1 MANLFENIFSKISGG
16 NNNSVI
22 GVDIGSSSIKV
33 VQLKKKA
40 GKAVLQTYGEIALGP
55 YAGIEIGRATKLPAE
70 KIAEAMLD
78 LLKEANVSTPDAA
91 MSIPMRSSM
100 VSVFKMPDMKSQ
112 QLAQMVPIEARKYI
126 PVPIA
131 EVSMDWFVIPKIED
145 EEAAPTTEKIGLQ
158 KFQEVMTVAIHND
171 ILNDFNL
178 VVNKTGLKTSFFE
191 VEMFSTARSVLE
203 PGYLMPVMIVDIGAG
218 ATKVYITER
227 GVVRDSHIIGK
238 GSQDITLAIS
248 KSLGVP
254 VDFAEKL
261 KRSFGA
267 NSPQQDEVITNISDI
282 TMNPIFTDANNILL
296 KFQKEHNKNVS
307 MVLLTGGGALLKGL
321 PEKAQQKFGIQTLI
335 SNPFD
340 KVETPAFLEGVLQ
353 QTGVMFAGAIGLAM
367 RKLQELD

>member
-1 MANLFENIFSKISGG
+1 MANFFDNIFNKISAG
-16 NNNSVI
+16 NNNSVV

-33 VQLKKKA
+33 VQLKKKG

-55 YAGIEIGRATKLPAE
+55 YAGIEIGRATKLPGE
-70 KIAEAMLD
+70 KIAEATLD
-78 LLKEANVSTPDAA
+78 LLKEANVSTPDSAI
-91 MSIPMRSSM
+91 SIPMRSSM
-100 VSVFKMPDMKSQ
+100 VSVFKMPDTMKER
-112 QLAQMVPIEARKYI
+112 QLSQMVPIEARKYI

-131 EVSMDWFVIPKIED
+131 EVSLDWFIIPKIEESD
-145 EEAAPTTEKIGLQ
+145 QDRPDPTQ
-158 KFQEVMTVAIHND
+158 KFQEIMVVAIHND
-171 ILNDFNL
+171 VLNDFNV

-227 GVVRDSHIIGK
+227 GVIRDSHIISK
-238 GSQDITLAIS
+238 GSQDITLSVA

-254 VDFAEKL
+254 IDFAEKL
-261 KRSFGA
+261 KRSFGS
-267 NSPQQDEVITNISDI
+267 NSPQQDEVIANITDT
-282 TMNPIFTDANNILL
+282 TMNPIFSDANSILL

-307 MVLLTGGGALLKGL
+307 KILLTGGGALLKGL
-321 PEKAQQKFGIQTLI
+321 PEKAQQKFGIQTII

-340 KVETPAFLEGVLQ
+340 KVETPAFLEGILQ

>member
-1 MANLFENIFSKISGG
+1 MANLFENILSKISGG
-16 NNNSVI
+16 NNNSVV

-33 VQLKKKA
+33 VQLKKKG

-70 KIAEAMLD
+70 TIAEATLD
-78 LLKEANVSTPDAA
+78 LLKEANVSTPDSA

-100 VSVFKMPDMKSQ
+100 VSVFKMPDMKEKQ
-112 QLAQMVPIEARKYI
+112 MAQMVPIEARKYI

-131 EVSMDWFVIPKIED
+131 EVSLDWFVIPKIED
-145 EEAAPTTEKIGLQ
+145 EEPEPGKTPAQ
-158 KFQEVMTVAIHND
+158 KFQEIMIVAIHND
-171 ILNDFNL
+171 ILNDFNT
-178 VVNKTGLKTSFFE
+178 VVTKTGLKTSFFE

-203 PGYLMPVMIVDIGAG
+203 PGYMMPVMILDIGAG

-227 GVVRDSHIIGK
+227 GIIRDSHIISK
-238 GSQDITLAIS
+238 GSQDITLALS

-254 VDFAEKL
+254 IDFAEKL
-261 KRSFGA
+261 KRSYGS
-267 NSPQQDEVITNISDI
+267 NSPQQDEVITNISEI
-282 TMNPIFTDANNILL
+282 TMNPVFSDANAILL

-307 MVLLTGGGALLKGL
+307 KVLLTGGGSLLKGL
-321 PEKAQQKFGIQTLI
+321 LEKAQQKFGIQTVL

-340 KVETPAFLEGVLQ
+340 KVDTPAFLEGILQ
-353 QTGVMFAGAIGLAM
+353 QTGMMFAGAIGLAM

>member
-1 MANLFENIFSKISGG
+1 MANFFENIFNKISGG
-16 NNNSVI
+16 DNNSVI

-33 VQLKKKA
+33 VQLKKNK

-55 YAGIEIGRATKLPAE
+55 YAGMEIGRATKLPAE
-70 KIAEAMLD
+70 KIAEATLD

-100 VSVFKMPDMKSQ
+100 VSVFKMPDMKDK

-131 EVSMDWFVIPKIED
+131 EVSMDWFVIPKIE
-145 EEAAPTTEKIGLQ
+145 EEQIQMQEKTGNQ
-158 KFQEVMTVAIHND
+158 RFQEIMTVAIHND

-227 GVVRDSHIIGK
+227 GVIRDSHIIGK
-238 GSQDITLAIS
+238 GSQDITLAMS
-248 KSLGVP
+248 KSMGVP

-267 NSPQQDEVITNISDI
+267 NSPEQDGVIANISDI
-282 TMNPIFTDANNILL
+282 TMNPIFSDANTILL

-307 MVLLTGGGALLKGL
+307 MVLLTGGGALLSGL
-321 PEKAQQKFGIQTLI
+321 TEKAQQKFGIQTII

-340 KVETPAFLEGVLQ
+340 KVETPAFLEGILQ

>member
-1 MANLFENIFSKISGG
+1 MANFLNNIFSKISAG
-16 NNNSVI
+16 NNSSVV
-22 GVDIGSSSIKV
+22 GVDMGSSSIKV
-33 VQLKKKA
+33 VQLKKKG

-70 KIAEAMLD
+70 KIAEATLD
-78 LLKEANVSTPDAA
+78 LLKEANVSTPDSAI
-91 MSIPMRSSM
+91 SIPMRSSM
-100 VSVFKMPDMKSQ
+100 VSVFKMPDMMKER
-112 QLAQMVPIEARKYI
+112 QLSQMVPIEARKYI

-131 EVSMDWFVIPKIED
+131 EVSLDWFIIPKIE
-145 EEAAPTTEKIGLQ
+145 EGEQGQLAPAQ
-158 KFQEVMTVAIHND
+158 KFQEIMVVAIHND
-171 ILNDFNL
+171 VLNDFNV

-227 GVVRDSHIIGK
+227 GVIRDSHIISK
-238 GSQDITLAIS
+238 GSQDITLAVA

-254 VDFAEKL
+254 IDFAEKL

-267 NSPQQDEVITNISDI
+267 NSPQQDEVIANISET
-282 TMNPIFTDANNILL
+282 TMNPIFSDANTILL

-307 MVLLTGGGALLKGL
+307 KVLLTGGGALLKGL
-321 PEKAQQKFGIQTLI
+321 TEKAQQKFGIQTII

-340 KVETPAFLEGVLQ
+340 KVETPAFLEGILQ

>member
-1 MANLFENIFSKISGG
+1 MANLFENILSKISGG
-16 NNNSVI
+16 NNNSVV

-33 VQLKKKA
+33 VQLKKKG

-70 KIAEAMLD
+70 KIAEATLD
-78 LLKEANVSTPDAA
+78 LLKEANVSTPDSA

-100 VSVFKMPDMKSQ
+100 VSVFKMPDMKERQ
-112 QLAQMVPIEARKYI
+112 MAQMVPIEARKYI

-131 EVSMDWFVIPKIED
+131 EVSLDWFVIPKIED
-145 EEAAPTTEKIGLQ
+145 EELELGKTPAQ
-158 KFQEVMTVAIHND
+158 KFQEIMIVAIHND
-171 ILNDFNL
+171 ILNDFNM
-178 VVNKTGLKTSFFE
+178 VVSKTGLKTSFFE

-203 PGYLMPVMIVDIGAG
+203 PGYMMPVMILDIGAG

-227 GVVRDSHIIGK
+227 GIIRDSHIISK
-238 GSQDITLAIS
+238 GSQDITLALS

-254 VDFAEKL
+254 IDFAEKL
-261 KRSFGA
+261 KRSYGS
-267 NSPQQDEVITNISDI
+267 NSPQQDEVITNISEI
-282 TMNPIFTDANNILL
+282 TMNPVFSDANAILL

-307 MVLLTGGGALLKGL
+307 KVLLTGGGSLLKGL
-321 PEKAQQKFGIQTLI
+321 SEKAQQKFGIQTVL

-340 KVETPAFLEGVLQ
+340 KVETPAFLEGILQ
-353 QTGVMFAGAIGLAM
+353 QTGMMFAGAIGLAM

>member
-16 NNNSVI
+16 NNSSVV

-33 VQLKKKA
+33 VQLKKKG

-70 KIAEAMLD
+70 KIAEATLD
-78 LLKEANVSTPDAA
+78 LLKEANVSTPDSA

-100 VSVFKMPDMKSQ
+100 VSVFKMPDMMKER

-131 EVSMDWFVIPKIED
+131 EVSLDWFIIPKIEEVD
-145 EEAAPTTEKIGLQ
+145 QPQANPTQ
-158 KFQEVMTVAIHND
+158 KFQEVMVVAIHND
-171 ILNDFNL
+171 VLNDFNL
-178 VVNKTGLKTSFFE
+178 VVNKTGLKTTFFE

-227 GVVRDSHIIGK
+227 GVIRDSHIISK
-238 GSQDITLAIS
+238 GSQDITLALS

-261 KRSFGA
+261 KRTFGS
-267 NSPQQDEVITNISDI
+267 NSPQQDEVIANISET
-282 TMNPIFTDANNILL
+282 TMNPIFSDANTILL

-307 MVLLTGGGALLKGL
+307 KVLLTGGGALLKGL
-321 PEKAQQKFGIQTLI
+321 PEKAQQKFGIQTII

-340 KVETPAFLEGVLQ
+340 KIETPAFLEGILQ

>member
-1 MANLFENIFSKISGG
+1 MANLFENILSKISGG
-16 NNNSVI
+16 NNGSVV

-33 VQLKKKA
+33 VQLKKKG

-70 KIAEAMLD
+70 KIAEATLD
-78 LLKEANVSTPDAA
+78 LLKEANVSTPDSA

-100 VSVFKMPDMKSQ
+100 VSVFKMPDMKERQMS
-112 QLAQMVPIEARKYI
+112 QMVPIEARKYI

-131 EVSMDWFVIPKIED
+131 EVSLDWFVIPKIED
-145 EEAAPTTEKIGLQ
+145 EEPESGKAAPQ
-158 KFQEVMTVAIHND
+158 KFQEIMIVAIHND
-171 ILNDFNL
+171 ILNDFNA
-178 VVNKTGLKTSFFE
+178 VVSKTGLKTSFFE
-191 VEMFSTARSVLE
+191 VEMFSTARAVLE
-203 PGYLMPVMIVDIGAG
+203 PGYMMPVMIVDIGAG

-227 GVVRDSHIIGK
+227 GVIRDSHIISK
-238 GSQDITLAIS
+238 GSQDITLAVS

-261 KRSFGA
+261 KRSFGS
-267 NSPQQDEVITNISDI
+267 NSPQQDEVITNISET
-282 TMNPIFTDANNILL
+282 TMNPVFSDANAILL

-307 MVLLTGGGALLKGL
+307 KVLLTGGGALLKGL
-321 PEKAQQKFGIQTLI
+321 PEKAQQKFGIQTVI

-340 KVETPAFLEGVLQ
+340 KVDTPAFLEGILQ
-353 QTGVMFAGAIGLAM
+353 QTGMMFAGAIGLAM